1 VTVLNVVVA
10 DLFVSEGLVGF
21 GEFDV
26 EVVEGFNSFVLGRVR
41 SNFVGV
47 ELEGKSLV
55 VRLDLLL
62 IEGLVVAVSI
72 MIRSCRVVAG
82 LTSEMPRIS

>member
-1 VTVLNVVVA
+1 MTVLNVVVA

-26 EVVEGFNSFVLGRVR
+26 KVVERLYGFVLGGVR
-41 SNFVGV
+41 ANLVGV

-55 VRLDLLL
+55 VRLDLLFV
-62 IEGLVVAVSI
+62 EGLQ
-72 MIRSCRVVAG
+72 
-82 LTSEMPRIS
+82 